1 MMKII
6 TRLLSGFFVIISFV
20 IFVNVA
26 QADVWIGP
34 PGNPPASNRPRP
46 LDESGSTN
54 TKQGSLEIE
63 GDLTVGTGT
72 GGSTADFYLSGDE
85 QYLLQAATDGNFYL
99 RHYTGVN
106 WDDYFLTVDA
116 GGQLGLGTNAPNEK
130 LEVSDDAVGSAARL
144 RITDDVDNP
153 ELQLHYSATDNNDH
167 WALYV
172 DQATD
177 NLNVWGAGD
186 TGDNRLILDTDGKV
200 IVPGE
205 LCLQDDTSCIAD
217 WNNIVT
223 LWEDGG
229 AYIYPAGGKNV
240 VIGEGEPTAQLVL
253 PLSNDPVTPTLAFG
267 DGDSGFYESADDTL
281 QLGLAGSQ
289 MYLFSSSANVGIS
302 TYSSNAWLLR
312 FAAAGP
318 TTPNINPKK
327 SDTDTGLGWAA
338 ADQLSLVAGG
348 VEGLRVSEAAG
359 AANVLINSGKV
370 GIGASDP
377 AEKLEVLDNVDLATS
392 VARIRIT
399 DVNQNPEFQLQ
410 YGANGNQ
417 HWSFYVSNN
426 DNDILRIWNDEDR
439 LSIKTTGE
447 VGIGSSDPSE
457 SLVVDD
463 TTANAARIRVQDTS
477 QNPEIQVQYGAGA
490 DEHWSVYAANTDDDS
505 LRVWSPFS
513 DLDALGD
520 GDDVV
525 TFESDTEGTVTFHG
539 KIASDEVC
547 LSGDCQ
553 TSWPAT
559 GAGGAI
565 YTGKTISI
573 YNGNNGGVNKGYQ
586 NADALCAGSQA
597 DSHVCTTQEILA
609 SVSQNLIPDERVWF
623 FNGPPGYTAMANDC
637 YGRTSSSG
645 GDFGAIWLPPSV
657 ELPDGS
663 GVLASCAFSYKIACC
678 K

>member
-1 MMKII
+1 MTK
-6 TRLLSGFFVIISFV
+6 LLSGFFIVISFV
-20 IFVNVA
+20 IFVNLA

-54 TKQGSLEIE
+54 TKQGSLVIE
-63 GDLTVGTGT
+63 DDLTVGTGA

-85 QYLLQAATDGNFYL
+85 EYLLQAATDGNFYL

-106 WDDYFLTVDA
+106 WDDYFLAVDA
-116 GGQLGLGTNAPNEK
+116 SGQVGVGTNSPNEK
-130 LEVSDDAVGSAARL
+130 LEVSDDTLGTAARL
-144 RITDDVDNP
+144 RITDDTDNP
-153 ELQLHYSATDNNDH
+153 ELQLHYSATDNDDH
-167 WALYV
+167 WGLYV
-172 DQATD
+172 DQTD
-177 NLNVWGAGD
+177 NSLNVWGTGA
-186 TGDNRLILDTDGKV
+186 TGDNRLILDTTGKV

-205 LCLQDDTSCIAD
+205 LCLEDDTNCIAT
-217 WNNIVT
+217 WSNIT
-223 LWEDGG
+223 SLWEDGG
-229 AYIYPAGGKNV
+229 AYIYPASNKNV
-240 VIGEGEPTAQLVL
+240 AIGGAVNPT
-253 PLSNDPVTPTLAFG
+253 
-267 DGDSGFYESADDTL
+267 DTL
-281 QLGLAGSQ
+281 DVNGTFKVGTETNYLKINQIGGGSQ
-289 MYLFSSSANVGIS
+289 FVTNAGKDFYFYPQGVYAGGPKSTGWYLTGKVGVGIS
-302 TYSSNAWLLR
+302 N
-312 FAAAGP
+312 P
-318 TTPNINPKK
+318 TE
-327 SDTDTGLGWAA
+327 
-338 ADQLSLVAGG
+338 QF
-348 VEGLRVSEAAG
+348 
-359 AANVLINSGKV
+359 
-370 GIGASDP
+370 
-377 AEKLEVLDNVDLATS
+377 EVLDNVDLATS

-399 DVNQNPEFQLQ
+399 DVNQNPELQLQ

-447 VGIGSSDPSE
+447 VGIGSSDPLE
-457 SLVVDD
+457 KLEIND
-463 TTANAARIRVQDTS
+463 TTAGTARIRVTDTA
-477 QNPEIQVQYGAGA
+477 QNPEIQVQYGAGTN
-490 DEHWSVYAANTDDDS
+490 DHWSFYAANSDDQS
-505 LRVWSPFS
+505 MRIWSPFS

-525 TFESDTEGTVTFHG
+525 TFEADTEGTVTFHG
-539 KIASDEVC
+539 KIASPEIC

-553 TSWPAT
+553 TSWAAT

-565 YTGKTISI
+565 FIGKTTNT

-586 NADALCAGSQA
+586 NADALCAAEVDA

-637 YGRTSSSG
+637 YGRSSANG
-645 GDFGAIWLPPSV
+645 ADFGAIWLPPSV

-663 GVLASCAFSYKIACC
+663 GVLASCAFTYKIACC